1 MYRFAR
7 FTSFVCAILMISA
20 LALPATPVAAEVAV
34 TGQIGTLGVQGQIL
48 APLNKY
54 LDARLSVGALPT
66 WSFSA
71 DVHDLDFDF
80 DMSLYTVGG
89 FLDWHPM
96 AGGFRVSAG
105 VILNNHDINSSV
117 TPAKDKS
124 YDIGGTSYSGAELGT
139 LDAKADFNQV
149 APYVG
154 IGYNGVWRTYDRL
167 SFTCELG
174 VMFWGAPDV
183 SLSATHENLVPGL
196 KESLNKEA
204 SDLESQLDFLQYYP
218 VAAVGVSWA
227 F

>member
-1 MYRFAR
+1 MHRFAR
-7 FTSFVCAILMISA
+7 FTGVLFAFLFFICTTA
-20 LALPATPVAAEVAV
+20 PASAEVAV
-34 TGQIGTLGVQGQIL
+34 TGQIGTLGVQGQIVT
-48 APLNKY
+48 PLNKY

-66 WSFSA
+66 WSFST
-71 DVHDLDFDF
+71 DVSDLNYDF
-80 DMSLYTVGG
+80 DMSLYSLGG

-105 VILNNHDINSSV
+105 VIFNSHDINSSV
-117 TPAKDKS
+117 TPAPDKS
-124 YDIGGTSYSGAELGT
+124 YEIGGHSYTGAQLGS
-139 LDAKADFNQV
+139 LDAKAEFNKL

-154 IGYNGVWRTYDRL
+154 LGYNGIWRAYERV

-183 SLSATHENLVPGL
+183 SLSSNATSVVPGL
-196 KESLNKEA
+196 AEDLRREE

-218 VAAVGVSWA
+218 VAAVGVSWS